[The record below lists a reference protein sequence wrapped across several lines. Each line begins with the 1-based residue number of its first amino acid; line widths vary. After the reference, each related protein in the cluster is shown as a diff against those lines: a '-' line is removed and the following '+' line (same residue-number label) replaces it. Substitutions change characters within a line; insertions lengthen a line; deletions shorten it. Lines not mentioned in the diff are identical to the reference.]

1 MGRSLEVVM
10 RENSKPPHLID
21 IPWVRIDL
29 REIAHEPVV
38 LENGVD
44 EKSIGVTYDPQLA
57 PDDRSHAINEE
68 VDRKRNQSDDQRQL

>member
-10 RENSKPPHLID
+10 RENSKPPHLIN

-57 PDDRSHAINEE
+57 PDDRMPLT
-68 VDRKRNQSDDQRQL
+68 KRPIGKETRSDDQRQL